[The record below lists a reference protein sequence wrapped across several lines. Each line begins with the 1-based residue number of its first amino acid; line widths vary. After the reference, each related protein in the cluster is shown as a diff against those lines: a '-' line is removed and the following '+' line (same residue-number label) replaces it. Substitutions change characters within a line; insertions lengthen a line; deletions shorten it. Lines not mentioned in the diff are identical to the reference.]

1 MKVMEMMA
9 EIYEEMEMSK
19 AFFGKLLEK
28 GSLIS
33 IIGFLGWTIY
43 ELKSSIN
50 EIRNEIK
57 HISTERDKKETQD
70 DDNFDELRNEL
81 EALEDKVDEIANNIY
96 KGDK

>member
-1 MKVMEMMA
+1 MA

-50 EIRNEIK
+50 EIRSEIK
-57 HISTERDKKETQD
+57 HISTERDKKEKQD
-70 DDNFDELRNEL
+70 DDRLD
-81 EALEDKVDEIANNIY
+81 ALEDKVDEIANNIY